1 MENPPMGGQA
11 PIAPRVFS
19 CLRAAKA
26 GGETLFLWSE
36 YLKLNVFAF
45 LQIKNQSICCFTVVH
60 GLTFA
65 NTFPF
70 ELTLSTAYSLSVA
83 LLNILT
89 IFVRFYYIC
98 FTGFLTN
105 VQISNN

>member
-45 LQIKNQSICCFTVVH
+45 LQIKNQSICCFTVVR
-60 GLTFA
+60 GLTFGA
-65 NTFPF
+65 GCSSDTYTQRHNAH
-70 ELTLSTAYSLSVA
+70 EVA
-83 LLNILT
+83 QRE
-89 IFVRFYYIC
+89 IF
-98 FTGFLTN
+98 
-105 VQISNN
+105 SS